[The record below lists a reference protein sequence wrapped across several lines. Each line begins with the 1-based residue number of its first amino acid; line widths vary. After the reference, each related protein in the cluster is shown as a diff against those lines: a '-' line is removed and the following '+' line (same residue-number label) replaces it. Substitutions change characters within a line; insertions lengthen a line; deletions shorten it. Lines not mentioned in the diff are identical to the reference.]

1 MPQASCCVLA
11 DSSPRILQAAIVLE
25 RRDRQMQTASG
36 ATSNAAEVAR
46 PTAFSEKA
54 LASLAATGGM
64 HLLLCAYW
72 TLDSYGPAS
81 RVVFY
86 EYLPFQSA
94 LNNLLAAF
102 LGTWLGARLYRLF
115 RPQARF
121 SGARLVAGC
130 LLGAFLGLVL
140 AGILLLTSVTIGT
153 PEAPTFAI
161 AVILPAV
168 GAWWCG
174 TVLFRA
180 GGPAKL
186 AWRGWLAS
194 GAAALIG
201 VWLIHPQFTAFP
213 SHGSIAE
220 RQAWARLHI
229 PQYAYL
235 ERTIENIPVIQDS
248 IGRVTAIAPA
258 PDAQH
263 VTGLDMDGVAMKL
276 VLDVMGERGVGTLS
290 VDCTID
296 QDAVFNWQPAIWI
309 AAGKTTEI
317 ATVPNLLRRQ

>member
-1 MPQASCCVLA
+1 
-11 DSSPRILQAAIVLE
+11 
-25 RRDRQMQTASG
+25 MQTAG
-36 ATSNAAEVAR
+36 GVTSNAAEVGR

-54 LASLAATGGM
+54 LASLAATSGM
-64 HLLLCAYW
+64 LLLLCAYW

-86 EYLPFQSA
+86 EYLPFQSG

-102 LGTWLGARLYRLF
+102 LGTWLGARGYRLF
-115 RPQARF
+115 RPQIRF

-140 AGILLLTSVTIGT
+140 AGILLFTSLWTGIPG
-153 PEAPTFAI
+153 AATFAI
-161 AVILPAV
+161 GVTLPAV

-174 TVLFRA
+174 AVLFRP
-180 GGPAKL
+180 GGPATL
-186 AWRGWLAS
+186 GRRGWLAS

-213 SHGSIAE
+213 SHGNIAE
-220 RQAWARLHI
+220 REAWARLHI
-229 PQYAYL
+229 PQYADL
-235 ERTIENIPVIQDS
+235 ARTIENIPVIEDS

-258 PDAQH
+258 SGVQH
-263 VTGLDMDGVAMKL
+263 VTGLDMDGVAMRL

-290 VDCTID
+290 VNCTID
-296 QDAVFNWQPAIWI
+296 QNVVFDWQPAIWT
-309 AAGKTTEI
+309 ASGKTTEI
-317 ATVPNLLRRQ
+317 ATVPNLLRRKP